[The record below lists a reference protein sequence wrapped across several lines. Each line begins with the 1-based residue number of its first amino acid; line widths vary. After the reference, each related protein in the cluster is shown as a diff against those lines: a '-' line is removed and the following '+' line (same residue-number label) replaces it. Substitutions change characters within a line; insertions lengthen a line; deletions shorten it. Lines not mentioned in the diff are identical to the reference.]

1 MKKLLIFIIPF
12 LILSCKS
19 EKEKSELTDESIIYQ
34 TDSIIDPIEYR
45 AEFKYELDSIPKLIY
60 SNMILTDE
68 KGTVWISIKID
79 STGNLEKPKIM
90 KSENEKLNSEA
101 LRLAELIPN
110 EWSPAELGPERTK
123 IASKYHFAIK
133 FDKAVKILYSE

>member
-1 MKKLLIFIIPF
+1 MKKIIYLVLIISIIG
-12 LILSCKS
+12 CKS
-19 EKEKSELTDESIIYQ
+19 EKNKSDLS
-34 TDSIIDPIEYR
+34 TDSIENYGDPIDPIQYN
-45 AEFKYELDSIPKLIY
+45 AEFKYGLDSIPKLIY

-79 STGNLEKPKIM
+79 STGNIETEII

-110 EWSPAELGPERTK
+110 EWKPAELGPKRTK
-123 IASKYHFAIK
+123 IASRYNFPIK
-133 FDKAVKILYSE
+133 FDKAVKILYID

>member
-1 MKKLLIFIIPF
+1 MKKLLIFVIPL
-12 LILSCKS
+12 LIFSCKTD
-19 EKEKSELTDESIIYQ
+19 KEKSELTDKSAQYEM
-34 TDSIIDPIEYR
+34 DGIIDPIEYR
-45 AEFKYELDSIPKLIY
+45 AEFKYGLDSIPKIIY
-60 SNMILTDE
+60 SDMILTDE

-110 EWSPAELGPERTK
+110 EWNPAELGPERTK
-123 IASKYHFAIK
+123 IASNYNFAIK

>member
-1 MKKLLIFIIPF
+1 MKKLLIFIIPL
-12 LILSCKS
+12 LILSCKTD
-19 EKEKSELTDESIIYQ
+19 KEKSELTDESTQYEM
-34 TDSIIDPIEYR
+34 DGIIDPFEYR
-45 AEFKYELDSIPKLIY
+45 AEFKYGLDSIPKIIY

-90 KSENEKLNSEA
+90 KSQNEILNSEA

-110 EWSPAELGPERTK
+110 EWSPAELGHERTK
-123 IASKYHFAIK
+123 IASTYNFAIK